1 MNMQTTNIPRDITQA
16 ANQLGDQAAQG
27 AESAIRSTQR
37 VANDALDN
45 LSNSVEGVRAKAMP
59 TITRV
64 AGEAEQLARRGID
77 AVRDSSVQL
86 RDQAVRVQDKTVGYI
101 KDEPVKAMLIAAAA
115 GAGLMALVAL
125 LGRSNNSPR

>member
-1 MNMQTTNIPRDITQA
+1 MTITTANSTRDISQA
-16 ANQLGDQAAQG
+16 ATQLGEQAAQG

-45 LSNSVEGVRAKAMP
+45 LSSGVEGVRAKAMP
-59 TITRV
+59 TISRV

-77 AVRDSSVQL
+77 AVRDSSAQL

-101 KDEPVKAMLIAAAA
+101 KEEPVKAMLIAAAA
-115 GAGLMALVAL
+115 GAALMALVAL
-125 LGRSNNSPR
+125 LGRSSNAPR

>member
-1 MNMQTTNIPRDITQA
+1 MTITTANATRDIGQA
-16 ANQLGDQAAQG
+16 ATQLGDQAAQG

-59 TITRV
+59 AISRV

-77 AVRDSSVQL
+77 AVRDSSAHL
-86 RDQAVRVQDKTVGYI
+86 RDQAMRAQDKTVGYI
-101 KDEPVKAMLIAAAA
+101 KEEPVKAMLIAAAA
-115 GAGLMALVAL
+115 GAALMALVAL
-125 LGRSNNSPR
+125 LGRSSNAPR

>member
-1 MNMQTTNIPRDITQA
+1 MTITTANATRDIGQA
-16 ANQLGDQAAQG
+16 ATQLGEQAAQG

-59 TITRV
+59 TISRV

-77 AVRDSSVQL
+77 AVRDSSAQL
-86 RDQAVRVQDKTVGYI
+86 RDQ
-101 KDEPVKAMLIAAAA
+101 E
-115 GAGLMALVAL
+115 
-125 LGRSNNSPR
+125 SSH